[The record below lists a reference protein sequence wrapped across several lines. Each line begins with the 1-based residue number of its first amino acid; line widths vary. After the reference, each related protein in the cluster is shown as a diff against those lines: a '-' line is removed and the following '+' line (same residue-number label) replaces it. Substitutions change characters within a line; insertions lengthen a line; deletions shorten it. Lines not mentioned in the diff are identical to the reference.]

1 MKRSL
6 KWILAFVGAAIVV
19 LLLRAFAFT
28 SFYVP
33 SNGMEQSVLSGEGI
47 LVDKWSY
54 GLRIPMDNWWG
65 YHRKSEQP
73 VQLNDV
79 IVFNNPANIANGIGQ
94 KEVFIGQC
102 VGTPGDT
109 LMVDSLFG
117 IVSNEKLQSFAATS
131 YYRYSIQQESA
142 IDSLMASYKI
152 ESDSCIIIDSLWC
165 VRPFTRKEI
174 RQLSKG
180 LYCDTCFTAL
190 DANEQ
195 PVKPLIVPSKGKTIT
210 IYPWNRTLLMN
221 TLVLHENKKV
231 VLKNDTL
238 FIDGVPSES
247 YCFTKDYYWI
257 NADNSENLA
266 DSRLFGFVP
275 HDHVIGQAAII
286 WFSKEPNTSLF
297 NGYRWDRFFKRL
309 N

>member
-6 KWILAFVGAAIVV
+6 KWILAFVGAAIIV
-19 LLLRAFAFT
+19 LLLRGFAFT

-54 GLRIPMDNWWG
+54 GLRMPFDNWFG
-65 YHRKSEQP
+65 YHRRGEQP
-73 VQLNDV
+73 VHLNEV

-109 LMVDSLFG
+109 LMVDSMFA
-117 IVSNEKLQSFAATS
+117 IVPNEQLQSFTAAS
-131 YYRYSIQQESA
+131 YYRYSSAHENA
-142 IDSLMASYKI
+142 IDSLMAAFHIK
-152 ESDSCIIIDSLWC
+152 SDSCMTIDTLWC
-165 VRPFTRKEI
+165 IRKFTRKEI
-174 RQLSKG
+174 RQLNNG
-180 LYCDTCFTAL
+180 LDCDTCFMAL

-195 PVKPLIVPSKGKTIT
+195 PIKPLIVPSKGMTIE

-221 TLVLHENKKV
+221 TLVLHENRKV
-231 VLKNDTL
+231 ALKNDTL
-238 FIDGVPSES
+238 YIDGVPSQS

-257 NADNSENLA
+257 NADNPQNLA

-275 HDHVIGQAAII
+275 HDHIIGQPAII

-297 NGYRWDRFFKRL
+297 NGYRWNRFFKRL